1 MTHSFPT
8 RRSSD
13 LTPSYTGADV
23 QRLVF
28 LVSIP
33 ADVTWGSDQTLVRVY
48 TSGSIARW
56 EITKTSADNTRI
68 QAFDQDDVEVENTLL
83 ALNMFGIPCAFSLW
97 LQQDGAD
104 VDWQA
109 AIFPLD
115 GDTALA
121 GTATIAGEIGRAHV

>member
-83 ALNMFGIPCAFSLW
+83 ALNMFGIPSAFSLW
-97 LQQDGAD
+97 LQHDGAA
-104 VDWQA
+104 VAWPA
-109 AIFPLD
+109 ALR
-115 GDTALA
+115 
-121 GTATIAGEIGRAHV
+121 AGERSVGHEWGSRCRARGW